1 VLVEAG
7 VTTTTVPFRSI
18 LFDRPSDAVERADPA
33 VFTDLNLDQV
43 FAGVT
48 AGRWVGRGRDSA
60 RHVKVKLITR

>member
-1 VLVEAG
+1 MASAAQRAG
-7 VTTTTVPFRSI
+7 GGGC
-18 LFDRPSDAVERADPA
+18 DHYDGAVERADPA